1 MKIYRENACGCEK
14 EQPQASGPCVMHWC
28 AEALQNCNYRKAVW
42 TGEYLQTTLMC
53 IPACGD
59 VGLEYHDDTDQLL
72 LVAEG
77 CCKVCMGK
85 TKDNLCYQK
94 TAKVGDAIYVPE
106 KHWHN
111 IVNTGKCPLKLFSVY
126 APPHHPA
133 NTLQRTKAD
142 AACE

>member
-1 MKIYRENACGCEK
+1 MKIYRENTCGCEK
-14 EQPQASGPCVMHWC
+14 KQTQTSGPCVMHWC
-28 AEALQNCNYRKAVW
+28 AETLQNGNYRKAVW

-94 TAKVGDAIYVPE
+94 TAKVGDAQYC
-106 KHWHN
+106 KHRQMP
-111 IVNTGKCPLKLFSVY
+111 VKTFFGLRA
-126 APPHHPA
+126 APSPGEYLTAHKSRRGLRINKRH
-133 NTLQRTKAD
+133 K
-142 AACE
+142 